1 MCYDEDAERIHTKME
16 QRFQDFTIKT
26 LDFDN
31 QGLKIER

>member
-1 MCYDEDAERIHTKME
+1 MQ
-16 QRFQDFTIKT
+16 QRFPDFVVKT